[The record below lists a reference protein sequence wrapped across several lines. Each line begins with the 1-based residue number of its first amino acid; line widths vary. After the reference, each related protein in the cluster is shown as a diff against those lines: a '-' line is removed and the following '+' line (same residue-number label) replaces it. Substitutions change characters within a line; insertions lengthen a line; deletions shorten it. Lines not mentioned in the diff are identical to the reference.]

1 MTENAAIDTCDV
13 LRFGLADLL
22 RTEGVVSSHLI
33 DSAVRTVPRHV
44 FVPTVPL
51 RQAYADD
58 VVHTKRDSAGVA
70 ISAASQPRIVAM
82 MLEQLGVEP
91 GQRVLEIGAGT
102 GYNAALLAH
111 LVGDHGQVT
120 TIDVDDDI
128 VTGAR
133 AALDTAGCANVR
145 VVLGDGA
152 FGGPDDAPYDRV
164 IATVGAWDVPPAWL
178 EQLAPNGRLVV
189 PMRVRGSITRSITF
203 ERAGDCWRSRDSEMC
218 GFMPLRG
225 IAADPRRTIAL
236 TPDGEVTL
244 EVHPE
249 QTIDQDALA
258 GVLDRPRDEQWTGVC
273 LGPQESAEWVWLW
286 LACTLPNTLSRMP
299 LQPSAIDRGLVRS
312 MFGWGTMATT
322 DHGALAYLTLRDTNP
337 DRDAGVGRVCE
348 IGAIGQGPGGADLA
362 RRLVDEIRRWDREY
376 RTRTPHFAIQ
386 PAGTGDP
393 ITGQFVFDLPLN
405 RLAVD
410 WVHGTNRR

>member
-1 MTENAAIDTCDV
+1 
-13 LRFGLADLL
+13 LADLL
-22 RTEGVVSSHLI
+22 RADGVVSSQRV
-33 DSAVRTVPRHV
+33 DEAVRVVPRHM
-44 FVPTVPL
+44 FVPSVPL
-51 RQAYADD
+51 QQAYADD

-111 LVGDHGQVT
+111 LVGEHGQVT

-128 VTGAR
+128 VAGAR
-133 AALDTAGCANVR
+133 AALATAGCSNVR

-152 FGGPDDAPYDRV
+152 FGCPDGAPFDRL
-164 IATVGAWDVPPAWL
+164 IATVGAWDLPPAWP
-178 EQLAPNGRLVV
+178 EQLVPGGRLVA
-189 PMRVRGSITRSITF
+189 PMRVRGSVTRSITF

-225 IAADPRRTIAL
+225 IAADPRRAIAL
-236 TPDGEVTL
+236 TPDGDVTL

-249 QTIDQDALA
+249 QTVDEDALA
-258 GVLDRPRDEQWTGVC
+258 GVLEQPRDEQWTGVR
-273 LGPQESAEWVWLW
+273 LGPQESAEWMWLW

-299 LQPSAIDRGLVRS
+299 LQPSAIASGLVRS

-322 DHGALAYLTLRDTNP
+322 DNRTLAYLTLRDTNS
-337 DRDAGVGRVCE
+337 DGGSGTGRWCE
-348 IGAIGQGPGGADLA
+348 IGVIGHGPGGADLA
-362 RRLVDEIRRWDREY
+362 GRLVDQIRVWDRDY
-376 RTRTPHFAIQ
+376 RTRSPRFAIQ
-386 PAGTGDP
+386 PAGAADR

-405 RLAVD
+405 RLTVD
-410 WVHGTNRR
+410 WL